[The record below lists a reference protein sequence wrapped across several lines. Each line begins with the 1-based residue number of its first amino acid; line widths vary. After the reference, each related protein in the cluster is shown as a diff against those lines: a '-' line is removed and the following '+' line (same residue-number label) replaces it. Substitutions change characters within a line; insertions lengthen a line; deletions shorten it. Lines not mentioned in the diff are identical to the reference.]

1 MRIRRYPGKAIDASL
16 SLDKSNAMETI
27 YKNNWLN
34 AHETFKSS
42 STNSVAAPGYETDG
56 SSSRGGDDVV
66 GVSSL
71 GKYQMTLDQI
81 RQLQLQHKDP
91 TVAQAMKDLSGYKP
105 STLSRKNR
113 RNYPGWDDLLIVD
126 STTTLP
132 TTVAEQLDQT
142 ADETA
147 AYNYAQPLKS
157 AGGRKSAA
165 DRQQIPVH
173 TKTSET
179 FNNVQIPIS
188 VPSEK
193 NSKLKR
199 SQTLKESSAASFC
212 STLDIKDIFRRRQK
226 NNNIETSTLKKP
238 KKPSSSSSGSSSGNS
253 SGQSSNKSSA
263 DMSNN
268 CDRNSLDLNRMQ
280 NAYNASASP
289 PPPPSSSSVQRAKS
303 VRLISAA
310 GWTTTPAQSD
320 ELIMVAPQRRREKP
334 PSPPPRRAN
343 ASLRPRQSPPPPPP
357 PAALSLVGYNNNNNK
372 NKFNT
377 ISASG
382 INKVHKRM
390 AVIPIEENNV
400 SPPSI
405 KPILKH
411 VQIVD
416 RSRQTG
422 GETALAAASNVLPP
436 LAIMARR
443 KPASSSSAD
452 SDEMFSIPRPRL
464 IVPVHTYARRR
475 RTGNLLNAKNDDDD
489 DGGGGVGCDEVEELN
504 DKGMSLIF
512 VFFLCADSN
521 YYMIK

>member
-42 STNSVAAPGYETDG
+42 SSTNSVTAPGYETDG

-126 STTTLP
+126 STTAFP

-142 ADETA
+142 ADETT

-157 AGGRKSAA
+157 AVGRKSAA

-179 FNNVQIPIS
+179 FNNVQIPMLES

-226 NNNIETSTLKKP
+226 NNCIETSTLKKP

-289 PPPPSSSSVQRAKS
+289 PPPSSSSVQRAKS

-343 ASLRPRQSPPPPPP
+343 ASLRPRQLPPPPPP
-357 PAALSLVGYNNNNNK
+357 PAALSLVGYNNNK

-390 AVIPIEENNV
+390 AVIPIEDV
-400 SPPSI
+400 SLPPI

-416 RSRQTG
+416 RSRQTA
-422 GETALAAASNVLPP
+422 GETTSAAASNVLPP

-489 DGGGGVGCDEVEELN
+489 GGGGGCDEVEELN
-504 DKGMSLIF
+504 DKGMSFIF
-512 VFFLCADSN
+512 V
-521 YYMIK
+521 

>member
-34 AHETFKSS
+34 AHETFKSVIVPIGHS
-42 STNSVAAPGYETDG
+42 PANSIAPGYETDG
-56 SSSRGGDDVV
+56 SSGRDDA

-91 TVAQAMKDLSGYKP
+91 TVTQAMKDLSGYKP

-113 RNYPGWDDLLIVD
+113 RHYPGWDDLVE
-126 STTTLP
+126 SK

-142 ADETA
+142 AEKQVH
-147 AYNYAQPLKS
+147 NYAEPIKS
-157 AGGRKSAA
+157 ASRKSAA

-173 TKTSET
+173 TTTEMCLE
-179 FNNVQIPIS
+179 IPAES
-188 VPSEK
+188 ASEK
-193 NSKLKR
+193 NGKLKR

-212 STLDIKDIFRRRQK
+212 STLDIKDIFRRRLK
-226 NNNIETSTLKKP
+226 NDGDTLKMKA
-238 KKPSSSSSGSSSGNS
+238 SSGSSSGNS

-263 DMSNN
+263 DMTNN
-268 CDRNSLDLNRMQ
+268 CDRNGQVINRMQ
-280 NAYNASASP
+280 NAYNSVEQLPAP
-289 PPPPSSSSVQRAKS
+289 PKVQRAKS
-303 VRLISAA
+303 VRIAHED
-310 GWTTTPAQSD
+310 GWTAQPD
-320 ELIMVAPQRRREKP
+320 DVIMVAPRRRPKP
-334 PSPPPRRAN
+334 PSPPPRRAD
-343 ASLRPRQSPPPPPP
+343 ASLRPRHSPPPPPP
-357 PAALSLVGYNNNNNK
+357 PV

-377 ISASG
+377 ISVAG
-382 INKVHKRM
+382 KVHKRM
-390 AVIPIEENNV
+390 AIIPPSIVENV
-400 SPPSI
+400 QQQQQQQSI

-416 RSRQTG
+416 QHKPRQTSNQI
-422 GETALAAASNVLPP
+422 ETVVSVLPP
-436 LAIMARR
+436 VAMPRR

-475 RTGNLLNAKNDDDD
+475 RTGNLLNAKNDDDGGD
-489 DGGGGVGCDEVEELN
+489 ADGGGGEEVEELN
-504 DKGMSLIF
+504 DKGMRRF
-512 VFFLCADSN
+512 
-521 YYMIK
+521 